1 MWWISHRRISS
12 ANSSSLHQRIQA
24 RRFEVSVL
32 LHIHISA
39 TLLILCNV
47 ETCLLSSQNRYFR
60 IRLGEW
66 DVNNDSEFYSHVE
79 FDATQIF
86 IHPDFY
92 PGNLYNDIAMIRING
107 FVDYTRNPHITP
119 VCLPDRFKVRNS
131 SLLCVY
137 NLINM

>member
-24 RRFEVSVL
+24 RRFEVSIL
-32 LHIHISA
+32 LHIHITA
-39 TLLILCNV
+39 ALIIYNI
-47 ETCLLSSQNRYFR
+47 EICLLSHQNRHFR

-119 VCLPDRFKVRNS
+119 VCLPDRFKVRNVLYS
-131 SLLCVY
+131 ALM
-137 NLINM
+137 NL

>member
-24 RRFEVSVL
+24 RRFEVSIL
-32 LHIHISA
+32 LHIHITA
-39 TLLILCNV
+39 VLILYNV
-47 ETCLLSSQNRYFR
+47 ETCLLSPQNRNFR

-131 SLLCVY
+131 SLLCVN